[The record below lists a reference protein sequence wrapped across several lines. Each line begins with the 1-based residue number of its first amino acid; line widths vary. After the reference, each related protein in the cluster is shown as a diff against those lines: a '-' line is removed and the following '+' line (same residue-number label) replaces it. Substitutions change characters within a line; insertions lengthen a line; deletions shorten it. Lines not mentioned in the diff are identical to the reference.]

1 MPPTPDSLLPTTDES
16 SKEFGSLI
24 QIVLLKIDSMR
35 ELLEERLMFTNKDL
49 EEIRKDLAKYIDL
62 SQENA
67 MAIHEIRTKL
77 ASDVSDVK
85 ERYKSIEN
93 KFSDISDRIDNIE
106 SKLDVS
112 DGTELSI
119 KKMMYIFI
127 ILTSIVSIAA
137 SFFSSFISK
146 FINI

>member
-1 MPPTPDSLLPTTDES
+1 MATPESLLPTTDDS
-16 SKEFGSLI
+16 SKEFSSLV
-24 QIVLLKIDSMR
+24 QILLFKMDSMR
-35 ELLEERLMFTNKDL
+35 ELLEEKLMFTNKDL
-49 EEIRKDLAKYIDL
+49 EEIRKDLSKYVDL

-112 DGTELSI
+112 DGKELSI

>member
-1 MPPTPDSLLPTTDES
+1 MSPTPDSLLPTTDES

-112 DGTELSI
+112 DGKELSI

>member
-1 MPPTPDSLLPTTDES
+1 MATPESLLPTTTDDS
-16 SKEFGSLI
+16 SKEFSSLV
-24 QIVLLKIDSMR
+24 QILLFKMDSMR
-35 ELLEERLMFTNKDL
+35 ELLEEKLMFTNKDL
-49 EEIRKDLAKYIDL
+49 EEIRKDLSKYVDL

-112 DGTELSI
+112 DGKELSI

-137 SFFSSFISK
+137 SFVSSFISK

>member
-112 DGTELSI
+112 DGKELSI